1 IIYDNHSFIKFKSE
15 IALLILIAHFQN
27 GGAFFT
33 IKSISAAYFC
43 CKNSHSYFDSDM
55 GTYTCPSTFYYE
67 VALEYIVFY

>member
-1 IIYDNHSFIKFKSE
+1 E
-15 IALLILIAHFQN
+15 IALLILIANFQN

-43 CKNSHSYFDSDM
+43 CENSHSYFDSDM
-55 GTYTCPSTFYYE
+55 GRYTCPSTFYYE